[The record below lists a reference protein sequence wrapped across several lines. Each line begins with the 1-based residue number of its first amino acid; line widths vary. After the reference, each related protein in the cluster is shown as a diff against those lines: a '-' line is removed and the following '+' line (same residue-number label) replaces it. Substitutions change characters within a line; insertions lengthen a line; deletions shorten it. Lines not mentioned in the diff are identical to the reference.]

1 MGIVYRATQLSL
13 MRTVALK
20 LLATELSDD
29 PTFRE
34 RFRREG
40 LLQAAIEHPHIVTV
54 YEAGETEHG
63 LFLAMRLVRGP
74 TLKDEVRN
82 GKLDDERALRILTPV
97 ADALDS
103 AHEVGL
109 THRDVKPQN
118 ILIGARDHAYLADFG
133 LTNVPD
139 EAARLTGTGQF
150 IGTIDYVAPEQ
161 VRGEGATSASDVYA
175 LAGVLYET
183 LTGSVPFAKPTE
195 AAVLYAH
202 MSEAPPKPSER
213 RPELPPEV
221 DEVVARGMAKS
232 PQERPGSASE
242 LIRLAAQAFGPGFAG
257 AVPAAPAGGEGAPD
271 TTPAAVQAP
280 GGGATVASLG
290 EATVTRDL
298 VRPAGATAPSGAAA
312 GATVPAAA
320 AAGATAPARAQAGA
334 EATAAGATAPP
345 GGGTTAPPAARERSR
360 GLLRVG
366 ALVLLVVAAAAGVAA
381 GGSGSSEQDDGA
393 PELRSSASAGNLG
406 LSFPD
411 GWSRLSQPEP
421 IPGLELSDEIALAPA
436 GGRRG
441 QLAAGMTGA
450 SGSALL
456 PAPLLRR
463 LDGEPRGEPVKLGQL
478 QALRYEG
485 LEPEGL
491 SERLTV
497 FAAPTSAGVATIAC
511 VAPPRAAAAFF
522 PDCERVAA
530 SVELTGAKPL
540 ALGPSAAY
548 ASALNAAFE
557 PLAAAARR
565 GSASLRAADT
575 PAAQARAARALA
587 GAYSDA
593 ASAVARAPAGP
604 AERQAGARVEAALRS
619 ASAGYVRLA
628 TAAGSD
634 DAGAYRAARA
644 TIRRSDARLQAGIDE
659 LAELGYDVA

>member
-74 TLKDEVRN
+74 TLKDEVRG

-213 RPELPPEV
+213 RPELPPEL

-257 AVPAAPAGGEGAPD
+257 AAPAAPAGGEQAPD

-290 EATVTRDL
+290 GATVARDL
-298 VRPAGATAPSGAAA
+298 VRPAGAMARSGAAA
-312 GATVPAAA
+312 GATVPAA
-320 AAGATAPARAQAGA
+320 GATAPARAQAA
-334 EATAAGATAPP
+334 AAGAAAPP
-345 GGGTTAPPAARERSR
+345 GGATTAPPAARERSR
-360 GLLRVG
+360 GLVLVG
-366 ALVLLVVAAAAGVAA
+366 ALVLLVVAAVAGVAA
-381 GGSGSSEQDDGA
+381 GGSGSTEQDDGA

-411 GWSRLSQPEP
+411 DWSRLSQPEP
-421 IPGLELSDEIALAPA
+421 IPGLELSNEIALAPA

-441 QLAAGMTGA
+441 RLAAGMTDA

-463 LDGEPRGEPVKLGQL
+463 LDGEPRGEPVKLGKL

-530 SVELTGAKPL
+530 SVELTGAKPV

-548 ASALNAAFE
+548 ARALNAAFE
-557 PLAAAARR
+557 PLAAAARS
-565 GSASLRAADT
+565 GGASLRAADT

-587 GAYSDA
+587 GAYVDA

-604 AERQAGARVEAALRS
+604 AEREAGSRVEEALRS

-628 TAAGSD
+628 DAARSD
-634 DAGAYRAARA
+634 NAGAYRAARA
-644 TIRRSDARLQAGIDE
+644 TIRRSDARLRAGIDE
-659 LAELGYDVA
+659 LAELGYDVG